1 MTTKPHDDSY
11 MELALRILWIGG
23 ECTTFTVRQIRLS
36 LIEGKSKAEAER
48 INTRSSS
55 AKINW
60 VLKCIGA
67 ERINKNGRYT
77 IPYFHPNSIIF
88 GSVGK

>member
-1 MTTKPHDDSY
+1 MTKRPHDDSY

-23 ECTTFTVRQIRLS
+23 EFTTFTVKQIRLS

-48 INTRSSS
+48 INRRSSY

-67 ERINKNGRYT
+67 QKVNKSGRYT
-77 IPYFHPNSIIF
+77 IPYFHPNTVIF
-88 GSVGK
+88 GSVRK